1 MYEFHRLP
9 FGLCGAAPTFQ
20 RLMDRVLDKLKWKE
34 CLVYMDDI
42 LIMGCKI
49 SKTNHGCANPF
60 IRRDGVL
67 LQEIH
72 QRIASIAQP
81 LSRLLKKGANVQNQW
96 GEEQEKAWLT
106 LKKRLSSAPVLSHN
120 DGEAPLEITV
130 DASLFGL
137 GAVLQVSINEV
148 WKPVTYISR
157 KLDPAEE
164 NYHANELEALGFGFG
179 FGFVDDW
186 CFRCANPI
194 DP

>member
-1 MYEFHRLP
+1 MSFRRKGDHLSRL
-9 FGLCGAAPTFQ
+9 LDQ
-20 RLMDRVLDKLKWKE
+20 RRRNSSGKSASRS
-34 CLVYMDDI
+34 
-42 LIMGCKI
+42 KI
-49 SKTNHGCANPF
+49 SKTNHGYANPS

-67 LQEIH
+67 LQENH

-81 LSRLLKKGANVQNQW
+81 LPCLLKKGANVQNQW

-137 GAVLQVSINEV
+137 GAVLQVWINEV

-164 NYHANELEALGFGFG
+164 NYHANELEALGLVWSLEKLRPYICGRPNG
-179 FGFVDDW
+179 
-186 CFRCANPI
+186 
-194 DP
+194 